1 MGLCIVNSQ
10 CIYDFRFMN
19 IILEVLL
26 GMKPLTGDNQLFTTV
41 LRYHEL
47 IKDILQGDLIKTQR
61 NGSVP
66 LRRA

>member
-1 MGLCIVNSQ
+1 
-10 CIYDFRFMN
+10 MN

-47 IKDILQGDLIKTQR
+47 IKDILKGDLIKTQR

>member
-1 MGLCIVNSQ
+1 MISESDLWM
-10 CIYDFRFMN
+10 FN

-47 IKDILQGDLIKTQR
+47 IKDILQG
-61 NGSVP
+61 N
-66 LRRA
+66 